1 MTEIKSGKSMNTI
14 SILLVDDEIKIA
26 QRLARILKRDGY
38 EVETCANGDEAINKL
53 AGKKYDIMMTDLN
66 MPVVDGFEL
75 LEHIH
80 NNEIDIL
87 PLIFTGYASV
97 EGAIRALKL
106 GAYDFI
112 QKPVDSETLKH
123 TVKRAANHIILTREN
138 EKNIIKLE
146 KLNKLKDE
154 FLAVVSHDLR
164 SPLSSIGGYV
174 RYLLKKGDLNE
185 QQTRYLNVIKEI
197 SDQTYGLVNELLD
210 ISKIEKGVI
219 DLNKE
224 HTDIEELINT
234 SINNFLL
241 LGIDKNN
248 KIHFFNK
255 LENTKVKIDKMKT
268 LQVFNNLINNAIK
281 FTENGE
287 ISINLEAV
295 NNEDSTEDKI
305 KISIQDSG
313 IGMTG
318 EEIKTLFNQYGY
330 KFKSGTR
337 GEKGNG
343 LGLIICK
350 KFVELHNGEINVKSI
365 INEGTTFEIILPRE

>member
-1 MTEIKSGKSMNTI
+1 MDTV
-14 SILLVDDEIKIA
+14 SILLVDDEVKIA
-26 QRLARILKRDGY
+26 ERLAKILRREDFKVD
-38 EVETCANGDEAINKL
+38 TCSNGDEAITKL
-53 AGKKYDIMMTDLN
+53 AKNSYDIMLTDLN
-66 MPVVDGFEL
+66 MPIVDGFEL

-80 NNEIDIL
+80 HSGIEVL

-97 EGAIRALKL
+97 EGAIKALKL

-123 TVKRAANHIILTREN
+123 TIKRAANHIALTREN
-138 EKNIIKLE
+138 ENNIQKLE

-154 FLAVVSHDLR
+154 FLTVVSHDLR

-185 QQTRYLNVIKEI
+185 QQIRYLNVINEI
-197 SDQTYGLVNELLD
+197 SDQTYNLVNELLD
-210 ISKIEKGVI
+210 VSKIEQGVI
-219 DLNKE
+219 DINRELIN
-224 HTDIEELINT
+224 IEELINT

-248 KIHFFNK
+248 TIHFYNN
-255 LENTKVKIDKMKT
+255 LENTNVKLDKMKT

-287 ISINLEAV
+287 IY
-295 NNEDSTEDKI
+295 
-305 KISIQDSG
+305 ISIDDHDTDENKIIISIKDSG
-313 IGMTG
+313 IGMN
-318 EEIKTLFNQYGY
+318 EDEIKTLFNQYGY

-350 KFVELHNGEINVKSI
+350 KFIELHDGTISVKSKPD
-365 INEGTTFEIILPRE
+365 EGTTFNIILPRE

>member
-1 MTEIKSGKSMNTI
+1 M
-14 SILLVDDEIKIA
+14 VDDEIKIA